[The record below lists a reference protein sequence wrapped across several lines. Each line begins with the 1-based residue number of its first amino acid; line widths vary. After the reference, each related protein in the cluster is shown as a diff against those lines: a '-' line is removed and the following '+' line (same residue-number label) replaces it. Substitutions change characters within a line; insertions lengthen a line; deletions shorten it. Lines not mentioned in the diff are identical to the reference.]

1 MFLIFNRIHAL
12 QYERTDTYEKKQ
24 KETKRNKR
32 KQKETK
38 KNKKNKQKTNTE
50 YTNLK
55 TEIWDYF
62 LLRKKL
68 RLT

>member
-1 MFLIFNRIHAL
+1 M
-12 QYERTDTYEKKQ
+12 QYERTDIH
-24 KETKRNKR
+24 
-32 KQKETK
+32 TK
-38 KNKKNKQKTNTE
+38 KNKKNKKNKKKQKKQKNKKKQKENKQKTNTE

>member
-1 MFLIFNRIHAL
+1 M

-24 KETKRNKR
+24 KNKKTKRNKKKR
-32 KQKETK
+32 KKQKE
-38 KNKKNKQKTNTE
+38 NKQKTNTE

>member
-1 MFLIFNRIHAL
+1 M
-12 QYERTDTYEKKQ
+12 QDERTDIHTKKNKKKQ
-24 KETKRNKR
+24 KETKRNEK
-32 KQKETK
+32 KQTE
-38 KNKKNKQKTNTE
+38 NKQKTNTE

>member
-1 MFLIFNRIHAL
+1 M
-12 QYERTDTYEKKQ
+12 QYERTDIHTKRNKETKKTKRNEKKQ
-24 KETKRNKR
+24 KE
-32 KQKETK
+32 
-38 KNKKNKQKTNTE
+38 NKQKTNTE